1 MQELMEYRVR
11 SKVSQK
17 EMDGKIGRILQDDDY
32 NMIMTGPTKIML
44 PSGEPLCVYLCL
56 LYTSDAADE

>member
-17 EMDGKIGRILQDDDY
+17 EMDGKIGRILQDDDRP
-32 NMIMTGPTKIML
+32 NENNAPKRG
-44 PSGEPLCVYLCL
+44 
-56 LYTSDAADE
+56 AALRLSSKGYSR